1 MIRDVPAPTADEL
14 AAAREV
20 IARYLRPTP
29 TYPID
34 LRGRSVYAK
43 LETFQIY
50 GAFKVRGALAA
61 VAAAHRVDPTG
72 AVITSSAGNHGLGIA
87 FAATTLGVP
96 ATVVV
101 PANASPLKVAK
112 LRTFDIELI
121 EWGSSYDDAQA
132 KAFELAAARG
142 IHYISPFNDTHVV
155 AGQATLFD
163 EFYEAAPDMTHVIVP
178 VGGGGLIAGALLA
191 RSSSGRDDLRITGV
205 QPEHSAA
212 MYHVLRGMAMDQVS
226 HRATIADGLAGG
238 GDEGALTN
246 ELIATHSVDL
256 ILVPESLIREGV
268 REAADH
274 NGLVIEGSAA
284 TAYAAITNQL
294 IPEVP
299 GPLGFVACGRNIA
312 PELFREL
319 LLEST
324 H

>member
-1 MIRDVPAPTADEL
+1 MIRDVPEPTADDL

-20 IARYLRPTP
+20 IGRYLRPTP

-34 LRGRSVYAK
+34 IRGRSVYAK
-43 LETFQIY
+43 LEVFQIY

-61 VAAAHRVDPTG
+61 VAAAHRDDPRG

-101 PANASPLKVAK
+101 PANASPLKVKK
-112 LRTFDIELI
+112 LRAFAIELI
-121 EWGSSYDDAQA
+121 EWGSSYDDAQD
-132 KAFELAAARG
+132 KAFELAAERG
-142 IHYISPFNDTHVV
+142 SHYISPFNDTHVI

-163 EFYEAAPDMTHVIVP
+163 EFYAAAPDMTHVIVP
-178 VGGGGLIAGALLA
+178 VGGGGLISGALVA
-191 RSSSGRDDLRITGV
+191 RASAGRDELHITGV

-212 MYHVLRGMAMDQVS
+212 MYHVLRGTAMNAVS
-226 HRATIADGLAGG
+226 HRPTIADGLAGG

-246 ELIATHSVDL
+246 DLIARHAVEL
-256 ILVPESLIREGV
+256 VLVPEPLIREGV

-284 TAYAAITNQL
+284 TAYAAIANQL
-294 IPEVP
+294 IDEVP
-299 GPLGFVACGRNIA
+299 GPLGFVACGRNIS
-312 PELFREL
+312 PELLREL
-319 LLEST
+319 LLESS

>member
-1 MIRDVPAPTADEL
+1 MNQQVSAPTAADL
-14 AAAREV
+14 VAAREI

-43 LETFQIY
+43 LELFQIY

-61 VAAAHRVDPTG
+61 VAAAHREDPSG

-101 PANASPLKVAK
+101 PANASPLKVKK
-112 LRTFDIELI
+112 LRGFDIELI
-121 EWGSSYDDAQA
+121 EWGSSYDDAQT
-132 KAFELAAARG
+132 KALELAAARG

-155 AGQATLFD
+155 AGQSTLFD
-163 EFYEAAPDMTHVIVP
+163 EFFAAAPDMTHVIVP
-178 VGGGGLIAGALLA
+178 VGGGGLISGAIVSREAAG
-191 RSSSGRDDLRITGV
+191 RSDLRITGV

-212 MYHVLRGMAMDQVS
+212 MYHVLRGVAMNEVR
-226 HRATIADGLAGG
+226 HRPTIADGLAGG
-238 GDEGALTN
+238 GDEDAVTN
-246 ELIATHSVDL
+246 ELIATNNVDL
-256 ILVPESLIREGV
+256 VLVPEALIREGV

-274 NGLVIEGSAA
+274 NGLIMEGSAA

-294 IPEVP
+294 ITDVP

-312 PELFREL
+312 PELVREL
-319 LLEST
+319 LLESL